1 MAWISERC
9 GLVRCFLGRFAF
21 DQNFTAFSKRGQV
34 IRTFPEKVSGENLRI
49 VEFLIAN
56 HATENTV
63 SKIKMERNLRQDS
76 FVNLGIPLE
85 IVLFWGN
92 FWKCCSTRH
101 WKCPEI
107 HVPEAFVELKAWA
120 PSQCVPVY
128 KTIQRAQM
136 VHCSSLFRIKV
147 LLQSGISPKQVQC
160 MAQRGFVEVTYSWVI

>member
-1 MAWISERC
+1 MLWIALTKVNYNTCTDYFHSQIYLVFKVEICKYSVCFVSCRKSSSEKLKWVHSNTRWMMAWISERC

-101 WKCPEI
+101 
-107 HVPEAFVELKAWA
+107 
-120 PSQCVPVY
+120 
-128 KTIQRAQM
+128 
-136 VHCSSLFRIKV
+136 
-147 LLQSGISPKQVQC
+147 
-160 MAQRGFVEVTYSWVI
+160 